1 MLCTACHNGK
11 KKHYYELN
19 SKKFKMF
26 ISLIKL
32 ICIYSY
38 SLIIYFFSFGQL
50 GVNDDK
56 GKIYIMSNYYFD
68 PPNAKYTRVS

>member
-1 MLCTACHNGK
+1 
-11 KKHYYELN
+11 
-19 SKKFKMF
+19 MF

-38 SLIIYFFSFGQL
+38 SLIINFFSFGQL

-68 PPNAKYTRVS
+68 SSNANIHHNEYIILITVIIYKQSLI

>member
-1 MLCTACHNGK
+1 M
-11 KKHYYELN
+11 
-19 SKKFKMF
+19 S

-56 GKIYIMSNYYFD
+56 GKIYIMSNNLTLYNNFT

>member
-1 MLCTACHNGK
+1 
-11 KKHYYELN
+11 
-19 SKKFKMF
+19 MF

-38 SLIIYFFSFGQL
+38 SLIINFFSFGQL

-68 PPNAKYTRVS
+68 SSNANIQGHHNEYIILITVIIYKQSLI

>member
-1 MLCTACHNGK
+1 ME

-19 SKKFKMF
+19 RKKFKIF
-26 ISLIKL
+26 ISLSKL

>member
-1 MLCTACHNGK
+1 MYL
-11 KKHYYELN
+11 
-19 SKKFKMF
+19 F
-26 ISLIKL
+26 IFTDYL
-32 ICIYSY
+32 
-38 SLIIYFFSFGQL
+38 FFSFGQL

>member
-1 MLCTACHNGK
+1 
-11 KKHYYELN
+11 
-19 SKKFKMF
+19 MF

-32 ICIYSY
+32 VCIYSY

-56 GKIYIMSNYYFD
+56 GTICIKIMSNCYFD